1 MKTTAIFVEQ
11 VFVGLI
17 VLAIGA
23 LPFINWNLLD
33 STLINLGKGIGIVAI
48 AYLLG
53 IIFDRFTDTIL
64 SRCDQYHRLKFCCQT
79 EQK

>member
-33 STLINLGKGIGIVAI
+33 STLINLGEGIGIVAI
-48 AYLLG
+48 G
-53 IIFDRFTDTIL
+53 L
-64 SRCDQYHRLKFCCQT
+64 SSWYHF
-79 EQK
+79 

>member
-23 LPFINWNLLD
+23 LPFYQLEPVGLNLNQPLA
-33 STLINLGKGIGIVAI
+33 KV
-48 AYLLG
+48 
-53 IIFDRFTDTIL
+53 
-64 SRCDQYHRLKFCCQT
+64 
-79 EQK
+79 